1 MPNPV
6 AWIPASREM
15 GDAAA
20 TDERADTDFVEF
32 VHDAV
37 CRTHAGR

>member
-20 TDERADTDFVEF
+20 TYERTGTDFVEF
-32 VHDAV
+32 VQDV
-37 CRTHAGR
+37 VRRTHAGR